1 MIAVNVNDANAA
13 NVEMICL
20 LFGYN
25 TVFGRIVCQDIGFEL
40 QAQAAAIK
48 SNKYDRMRNPSV
60 ASVRGIK

>member
-25 TVFGRIVCQDIGFEL
+25 TVFGRIVCQDKGFEL
-40 QAQAAAIK
+40 QAQAAAI
-48 SNKYDRMRNPSV
+48 SMI
-60 ASVRGIK
+60 G